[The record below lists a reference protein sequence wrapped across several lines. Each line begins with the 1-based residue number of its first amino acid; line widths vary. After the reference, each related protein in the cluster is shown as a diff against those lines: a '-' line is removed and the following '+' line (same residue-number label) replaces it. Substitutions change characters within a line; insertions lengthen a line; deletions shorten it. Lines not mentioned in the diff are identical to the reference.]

1 MKEPDLMTGSKRKSG
16 ALYELRFRSLFDAG
30 RGYSFPCD
38 ASGHVDLDSL
48 SERAR
53 SNYLF
58 ARAVV
63 GQELSMPEVHRCD
76 PTPKECSH

>member
-1 MKEPDLMTGSKRKSG
+1 MTNSTTHSQGHAR
-16 ALYELRFRSLFDAG
+16 YELRFRSLFDAG

-38 ASGHVDLDSL
+38 ASGRVDLDKL
-48 SERAR
+48 SERVR

-63 GQELSMPEVHRCD
+63 GQELAVPEVHLRD
-76 PTPKECSH
+76 LHPKECLQ

>member
-1 MKEPDLMTGSKRKSG
+1 MTN
-16 ALYELRFRSLFDAG
+16 YELRFRSLFDTG

-38 ASGHVDLDSL
+38 AAGHVDLDKL

-63 GQELSMPEVHRCD
+63 GQELAVPEVHRRD
-76 PTPKECSH
+76 LHPKECSQ

>member
-1 MKEPDLMTGSKRKSG
+1 MTKNTTHGPEQSSH
-16 ALYELRFRSLFDAG
+16 ELRFRSLFDAG
-30 RGYSFPCD
+30 RGYIFLCD
-38 ASGHVDLDSL
+38 ASGRVDLDKL

-63 GQELSMPEVHRCD
+63 GQELAVPEVHRRD
-76 PTPKECSH
+76 PHPKECLQ